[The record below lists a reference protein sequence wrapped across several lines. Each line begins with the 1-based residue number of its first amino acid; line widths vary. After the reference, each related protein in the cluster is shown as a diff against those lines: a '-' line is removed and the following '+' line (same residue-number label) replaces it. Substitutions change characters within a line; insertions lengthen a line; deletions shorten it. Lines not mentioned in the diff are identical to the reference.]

1 MAFNFLGFIYTKVF
15 INIVIENFTAMVYI
29 EVCSARGKLIDS
41 VEKSFD
47 ISQDKERM
55 YNFIKLYKKESPFH
69 YISILDQSLSQGA
82 APTCKANN
90 IDHHYRDNKIKI
102 MCYSKDLSFYTLEKN
117 LDFIKNEYKEIGIDF
132 IFSPFLIIREFF
144 KDKIESTM
152 AMFVLI
158 ESSYIS
164 LAIFEN
170 SKLLFA
176 KYMSAGYLNDESDM
190 LYSGQLLE
198 DESEDLSLDM
208 GEIDLSEVS
217 FAEEYTNIENLDE
230 SDDIDE
236 FSDEKDEEKVVA
248 PTSGQKTP
256 LSGFGED
263 YQRFK
268 SIQESLNVFYKDE
281 KYDSKFI
288 ENIYIADVVGLNN
301 ELKGYLEDEMF
312 LNVFVRKIDL
322 SQEICKIAKMEVR

>member
-29 EVCSARGKLIDS
+29 EVCSARDKLIDS

-82 APTCKANN
+82 SQTCKANN
-90 IDHHYRDNKIKI
+90 IDHHFRDAKIKV
-102 MCYSKDLSFYTLEKN
+102 MCYSKDLSFFTLEKN
-117 LDFIKNEYKEIGIDF
+117 IDFIRNEYREIGMDF
-132 IFSPFLIIREFF
+132 IFSPFLIMREFF
-144 KDKIESTM
+144 KDKIELKI
-152 AMFVLI
+152 AMFVLV
-158 ESSYIS
+158 ENSYIS

-170 SKLLFA
+170 SKLLYARF
-176 KYMSAGYLNDESDM
+176 MNAGYLNDESEM

-208 GEIDLSEVS
+208 GEIDLNEVS
-217 FAEEYTNIENLDE
+217 FAEEFTNIENLDE

-236 FSDEKDEEKVVA
+236 FSEEEHEDKTVA
-248 PTSGQKTP
+248 ASGQKTV

-268 SIQESLNVFYKDE
+268 SIQESLNNFYKDE
-281 KYDSKFI
+281 KYDSKFV
-288 ENIYIADVVGLNN
+288 ENIYIADAVGLNN
-301 ELKGYLEDEMF
+301 ELRGYLEDEMF
-312 LNVFVRKIDL
+312 LSVFVRKIEL
-322 SQEICKIAKMEVR
+322 PKEVCKIARMEVR